1 MLLSERLEMVGNAQ
15 YLKLLCIQVKFN
27 RLRHV
32 PSSLRV
38 GVLLTYGRHM
48 ESESVT
54 L

>member
-1 MLLSERLEMVGNAQ
+1 MLFSEKSEMVGNAQ
-15 YLKLLCIQVKFN
+15 YLKLHCIQVKLN

-38 GVLLTYGRHM
+38 GALLTYGRHM
-48 ESESVT
+48 ESDSVT